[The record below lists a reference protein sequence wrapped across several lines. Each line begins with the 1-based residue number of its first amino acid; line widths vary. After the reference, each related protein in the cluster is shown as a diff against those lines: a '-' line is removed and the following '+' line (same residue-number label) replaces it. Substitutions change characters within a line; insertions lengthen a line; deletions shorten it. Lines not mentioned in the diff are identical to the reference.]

1 MYYTLLTYIILYIL
15 YVNIGN
21 IYKELYDTNEA
32 VKCYQSA
39 IRIRSDIPDVYIS
52 LAAVYSDKKEVCSTY
67 IECILYAYTV

>member
-1 MYYTLLTYIILYIL
+1 MYNICY
-15 YVNIGN
+15 NIGN

-52 LAAVYSDKKEVCSTY
+52 LAAVYIESKEVCSTY

>member
-1 MYYTLLTYIILYIL
+1 MYEYICINL
-15 YVNIGN
+15 GN

-52 LAAVYSDKKEVCSTY
+52 LAAVYSDKKEVC
-67 IECILYAYTV
+67 I